1 MVKELNGLNELNE
14 VIKNNNKVL
23 VDVYAT
29 WCGPCKM
36 LSPIID
42 KISEEEKN
50 VVVLKTDIDENEDI
64 AAAFG
69 VEAIPTLL
77 VFENGSLKNKNV
89 GFIPE
94 AKVKELLK

>member
-1 MVKELNGLNELNE
+1 MAKEINGLNELNE
-14 VIKNNNKVL
+14 VVNNNKKVL
-23 VDVYAT
+23 VDVWAT

-42 KISEEEKN
+42 KVSEELTDVC
-50 VVVLKTDIDENEDI
+50 VVKVNIDDNDDV
-64 AAAFG
+64 AYKYG

-77 VFENGSLKNKNV
+77 VFDNGSLVKKNV

-94 AKVKELLK
+94 NKVKDLVK

>member
-77 VFENGSLKNKNV
+77 VFENGILKNKNV

-94 AKVKELLK
+94 ARVKELLK